1 MINLLYLSILKQ
13 MFRSFSISLL
23 FCMGLSAVGTISCKN
38 NNSKAAT
45 IQSKV
50 IIPKDEMEF
59 QKDMSIV
66 LGEYIRTFP
75 ATDKNNTRYLGWQ
88 ELVRTIYEQHS
99 FSPIWVNKDG
109 LSAKGKEMLH
119 VVSTAEFLGLNKEL
133 YGYEKLRKLADS
145 VSLIQPGIDFSL
157 SKQLEVGLTRSF
169 LQMAL
174 HMDDGMFADTSTGIT
189 SNFIQH
195 QDNYIALL
203 QKTTTDSIAH
213 VIATLEP
220 NNPMY
225 NRYMAALR
233 DFVAKNNISENPI
246 HIRNPKQDSLGAVSD
261 ARMALVYHHYL
272 IDSLKNNDSA
282 YLVAIKRFQKDNNLN
297 NDGVIGA
304 NTIKALERDNAKKFQ
319 LLAINADRWRKEHI
333 LQLPERY
340 VWVNLP
346 SYKLKIVE
354 ADTVRL
360 EKRVVIG
367 KSNQKNE
374 TPILESAI
382 NQIILWPT
390 WTVPQNI
397 VKHEMK
403 SFRGFIVTRHG
414 NWTSVVQPPGPNNA
428 LGTVKMLFPNK
439 YSVYMHDTPAKSF
452 FNSDVRAGSHGCVRC
467 QDALEIA
474 YNLMVMDTFTM
485 PFDTLKAIR
494 DRKIET
500 QALRLK
506 TPIPV
511 YFRYFTA
518 EADFK
523 GEIKF
528 YADVYNRDKQMINFI
543 FNGKKPHVYTKE
555 ELRERAVADSLSI
568 LKKMKADSALA
579 EAKLKQEKE
588 RLLSPNVMD
597 YSPKPDTTS
606 ARHDSL

>member
-1 MINLLYLSILKQ
+1 MA
-13 MFRSFSISLL
+13 RSFSISLL
-23 FCMGLSAVGTISCKN
+23 LCVGILSFIAVSCKN
-38 NNSKAAT
+38 NNSKAET
-45 IQSKV
+45 ILSKV
-50 IIPKDEMEF
+50 LIPKDEMEF

-66 LGEYIRTFP
+66 LNEYIRSFP
-75 ATDKNNTRYLGWQ
+75 AIDKNNSQYVGWQ
-88 ELVRTIYEQHS
+88 ELVKEIYKQHD
-99 FSPIWVNKDG
+99 FNPIWVNKDG
-109 LSAKGKEMLH
+109 LSSKGKEMLH

-133 YGYEKLRKLADS
+133 YGYEKLRKLSDS
-145 VSLIQPGIDFSL
+145 IALIQPGIDFNL

-174 HMDDGMFADTSTGIT
+174 HIDDGMFADTTIGIT
-189 SNFIQH
+189 SNFIKH
-195 QDNYIALL
+195 QDDYIALL

-220 NNPMY
+220 DNPMY

-233 DFVAKNNISENPI
+233 DFVAKNNISSNPI

-261 ARMALVYHHYL
+261 ARIALVYHHYL

-282 YLVAIKRFQKDNNLN
+282 YFVAIKRFQKDNNLN

-346 SYKLKIVE
+346 SYRVKIIE
-354 ADTVRL
+354 SDTLRL

-367 KSNQKNE
+367 KSNLKNE

-382 NQIILWPT
+382 NQIVLWPT

-403 SFRGFIVTRHG
+403 SFRGYIVTKHG
-414 NWTSVVQPPGPNNA
+414 TWTSVVQPPGPNNS
-428 LGTVKMLFPNK
+428 LGAVKMLFPNK
-439 YSVYMHDTPAKSF
+439 YAVYMHDTPAKGL
-452 FNSDVRAGSHGCVRC
+452 FNADFRAASHGCVRC

-474 YNLMVMDTFTM
+474 YHLMAMDTFTM
-485 PFDTLKAIR
+485 SYDTLKAIK

-500 QALRLK
+500 QVLRLK
-506 TPIPV
+506 KPIPV

-518 EADFK
+518 EADFN
-523 GEIKF
+523 GDVRF

-543 FNGKKPHVYTKE
+543 FYGKKPHVYTKE
-555 ELRERAVADSLSI
+555 ELRERAVADSMAI
-568 LKKMKADSALA
+568 LKKKKTDSTLA

-588 RLLSPNVMD
+588 RLLSPDAID

-606 ARHDSL
+606 AKHDSL